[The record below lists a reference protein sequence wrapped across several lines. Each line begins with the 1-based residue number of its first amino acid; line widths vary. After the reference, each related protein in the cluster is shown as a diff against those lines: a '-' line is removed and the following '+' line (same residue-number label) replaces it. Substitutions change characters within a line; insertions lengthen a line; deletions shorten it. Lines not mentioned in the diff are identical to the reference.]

1 MFSVKNGIQQT
12 NKGNKHINATTN
24 LSRLISY
31 CCRSLSVA
39 VIPHSAINI
48 KEIIETII
56 ISIIFKFLNI
66 EIQHYL
72 DQRAC
77 AFFY

>member
-39 VIPHSAINI
+39 V
-48 KEIIETII
+48 
-56 ISIIFKFLNI
+56 L
-66 EIQHYL
+66 
-72 DQRAC
+72 
-77 AFFY
+77 